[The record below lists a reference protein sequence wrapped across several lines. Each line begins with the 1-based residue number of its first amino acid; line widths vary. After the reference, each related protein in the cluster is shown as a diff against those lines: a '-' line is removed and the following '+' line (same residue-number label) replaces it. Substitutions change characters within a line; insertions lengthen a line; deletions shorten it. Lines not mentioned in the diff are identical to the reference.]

1 MPSRKFRLFP
11 IGGRDAASV
20 LWRLPGNETTGP
32 VVPDDHKGQ
41 FNCSFLWEE
50 RKTKGGRGRS
60 VQQPSIRAKACRLL
74 NPNRAPNFAVNPY
87 KFRAKLG
94 LEKQCTSR
102 GNPLREG
109 YGQPGTPSELDRG
122 PLPLV
127 AGGSRPG
134 GPGFLIKPAR
144 RGPVERRG
152 DEASTWRGETAPE
165 SDPAAIPRLV
175 PLHYIDHNKNQHTIG
190 GLAELTRSFPCGCSF
205 PGRKL
210 QNPNP

>member
-1 MPSRKFRLFP
+1 MCESRGAIYPPGEGGAKGLPSRKFRLFP

-144 RGPVERRG
+144 RGPVERR
-152 DEASTWRGETAPE
+152 
-165 SDPAAIPRLV
+165 PAEVDLE
-175 PLHYIDHNKNQHTIG
+175 G
-190 GLAELTRSFPCGCSF
+190 
-205 PGRKL
+205 
-210 QNPNP
+210 